1 MSLST
6 ASSVSLLLRM
16 SDRKRACPGGSD
28 ESSSR
33 PARPMMAC
41 TGVRTSWLTVA
52 SRLGPRRSP
61 DLGFFLGLPQL
72 ALAALQRG
80 LRALEPLLFEQ
91 PFARALQHRLQLLA
105 VATPFEQQELAAVDR
120 DRPGFEVE
128 VLAVGARLARQ
139 PGPDASQLAGR
150 PERLGVDQEVIE
162 ERKRPAHQDVALALP
177 PGIHAAQPGRGRAV
191 QEEDALAGALH
202 DDDVEGGEQV

>member
-1 MSLST
+1 
-6 ASSVSLLLRM
+6 
-16 SDRKRACPGGSD
+16 
-28 ESSSR
+28 
-33 PARPMMAC
+33 MAC

-52 SRLGPRRSP
+52 SRLARAAAPSFG
-61 DLGFFLGLPQL
+61 LFLGLPQL

-105 VATPFEQQELAAVDR
+105 VAAPFEQQELAAVDS
-120 DRPGFEVE
+120 DRQDFEVE
-128 VLAVGARLARQ
+128 VLAVGAGLARQ
-139 PGPDASQLAGR
+139 PRADASDLAGR
-150 PERLGVDQEVIE
+150 PERLGVDQEMIE

-191 QEEDALAGALH
+191 QEEDPLAGALH